1 MSSLADHTDLE
12 RAVENGGNLKNV
24 ENSSYEVVIDKLQPD
39 FEAGSSGK
47 EQVGDCST
55 VGAVY
60 PSGVGLGSCEQA
72 VAWSVAEV
80 AELEEMVNEQ
90 LMTEFGVHFGVVLG

>member
-1 MSSLADHTDLE
+1 MNSLAVHTDLE

-24 ENSSYEVVIDKLQPD
+24 ENSSYEVVTDKLQQD

-47 EQVGDCST
+47 QQVGDCST
-55 VGAVY
+55 VGAVS
-60 PSGVGLGSCEQA
+60 SGVGLGSCEQA

-90 LMTEFGVHFGVVLG
+90 LMSEFGVHFGVVLG